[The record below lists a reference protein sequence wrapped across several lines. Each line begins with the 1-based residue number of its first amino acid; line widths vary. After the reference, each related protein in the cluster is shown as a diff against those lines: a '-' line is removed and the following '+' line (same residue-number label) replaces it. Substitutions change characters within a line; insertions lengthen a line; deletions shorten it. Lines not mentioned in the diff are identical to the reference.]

1 MGVADR
7 VQIAIVGS
15 GPAGLSAAAHAA
27 ELGVSHVLLERGPA
41 HANTIQEYQKGKPV
55 MAEPG
60 YLPLRSPVPFEAS
73 TREEVL
79 GWWGDTLSRH
89 GVNVRYNAE
98 IVQISGE
105 RGAFMLKTRGGDT
118 VEAEY
123 VVLAI
128 GVAGNPRKVEGPGS
142 DLPFIQYTLKD
153 PDEYKDETIV
163 VIGAGDAAIENALAL
178 TRRNRVCVV
187 NRSDEFARAKEGN
200 LQAILKAIDEK
211 KITCYYLSGVARVEA
226 TPDGEAPCLLVLKS
240 GDNEEIKVPC
250 HRIIARIGA
259 IPPRKFVEGCG
270 IRFPGSDAAALPQL
284 SSTYESNVPGLH
296 IIGALG
302 GYPLIK
308 QALNQGYEVVEY
320 ILGHDI
326 RPADHELLAQR
337 LEVLPYR
344 LEVDECL
351 ALLRERVPLFSQLN
365 ALLFRELML
374 ESAVRV
380 LEAGQTAYRKGDFS
394 TSIGILLD
402 GEIELDFEDGVTEP
416 HIVRG
421 GETFGEL
428 SLVSGR
434 QRPNT
439 ATARVYTIL
448 IETPRRTFLKL
459 AASVES
465 VREGLDQ
472 QFIARAIQSSL
483 TPSIDIEELRLV
495 ARTARLERYQTGDHV
510 FREGDDG
517 DDIHLVRQ
525 GAVVL
530 SRNVNGREI
539 LVRHVR
545 AGEYFGE
552 ISLMNVGRRIETARA
567 VVATETIRL
576 GRDAF
581 LQLMEKDR
589 TLLQRFQSGLRAR
602 AGEDA
607 SIASSALASDALGF
621 LLKHGAGEATDVL
634 IVDDTLCIGCDNCEA
649 ACAET
654 HDGIS
659 RLNRKEGPAF
669 ATIHIATACRH
680 CENPHCMK
688 DCPPNAI
695 HRESTGEVYIDYDTC
710 IGCGNCQRNCPYGVV
725 RMEVKRPEPFR
736 LLPWLLAGLGRPPG
750 DPGAPKQAGAI
761 KKAVKCDL
769 CKGLDGGPACARA
782 CPTGAARRVP
792 AWQLNRLAREVR
804 P

>member
-1 MGVADR
+1 MSAAGK
-7 VQIAIVGS
+7 VQVAIVGS

-60 YLPLRSPVPFEAS
+60 YLPLRSPVPFKAG

-79 GWWGDTLSRH
+79 EWWGQTLAQH
-89 GVNVRYNAE
+89 GVNVRCNAE
-98 IVQISGE
+98 VVQITGE
-105 RGAFMLKTRGGDT
+105 KGAFLLKTRSGDT
-118 VEAEY
+118 IESET

-128 GVAGNPRKVEGPGS
+128 GVAGNPRKVEGPGA

-153 PDEYKDETIV
+153 PDEYQGETIV

-178 TRRNRVCVV
+178 SKHNRVCVV
-187 NRSDEFARAKEGN
+187 NRSDEFARAKQGN
-200 LQAILKAIDEK
+200 LEAILKAIDEK
-211 KITCYYLSGVARVEA
+211 RITCYYLSGVARVEA
-226 TPDGEAPCLLVLKS
+226 TPDGGTPCLLVLKS
-240 GDNEEIKVPC
+240 GDEEIKVPC

-259 IPPRKFVEGCG
+259 IPPRKFVESCG
-270 IRFPGSDAAALPQL
+270 IEFPGSDAAALPRL

-308 QALNQGYEVVEY
+308 QALNQGYEVIEY
-320 ILGHDI
+320 ILGRDI
-326 RPADHELLAQR
+326 KPADHELLAQR
-337 LEVLPYR
+337 LAVLPYR
-344 LEVDECL
+344 LEVEECL
-351 ALLRERVPLFSQLN
+351 ALLQERIPLFSQLN
-365 ALLFRELML
+365 ALLFREMML
-374 ESAVRV
+374 ESTVRV
-380 LEAGQTAYRKGDFS
+380 LEAGAAAYRRGDFS
-394 TSIGILLD
+394 TSIATILD
-402 GEIELDFEDGVTEP
+402 GEVELDFEDGTTAP
-416 HIVRG
+416 HVVRS
-421 GETFGEL
+421 GEIFGEL

-439 ATARVYTIL
+439 AVARVYTIL

-459 AASVES
+459 AASVDS

-483 TPSIDIEELRLV
+483 TPAVDIEDLRLA
-495 ARTARLERYQTGDHV
+495 ARAAHLERYQTGDPV
-510 FREGDDG
+510 FREGDEG
-517 DDIHLVRQ
+517 DDIHLMRR

-530 SRNVNGREI
+530 SRNVNGREM

-552 ISLMNVGRRIETARA
+552 LSLMNVGRRVETARA
-567 VVATETIRL
+567 VVASETIRL
-576 GRDAF
+576 SRDAF
-581 LQLMEKDR
+581 LRLMEKDK
-589 TLLQRFQSGLRAR
+589 TLLNRFQRGLRAR

-607 SIASSALASDALGF
+607 EIASSALASDALGF
-621 LLKHGAGEATDVL
+621 LLKHGAGEATDVM
-634 IVDDTLCIGCDNCEA
+634 IIDDSLCIGCDNCEA

-659 RLNRKEGPAF
+659 RLDRKAGPVF
-669 ATIHIATACRH
+669 AAIHIATACRH

-695 HRESTGEVYIDYDTC
+695 HRERTGEVYIDYDTC

-725 RMEVKRPEPFR
+725 RMEVKRTQRFR
-736 LLPWLLAGLGRPPG
+736 PLAWLLTGRGKPPG
-750 DPGAPKQAGAI
+750 ELRGAKEGGI

-769 CKGLDGGPACARA
+769 CKGLDGGPACVRA

-792 AWQLNRLAREVR
+792 AHQLNRLAREVR
-804 P
+804 A